1 MLSVWTKRVSAA
13 LGAGA
18 AHAAAGQVG
27 RAAPEPASG
36 EEGVSGVSAAAGQC
50 TITGFLFKPVQ
61 VYTVHR
67 SASRDTGSVTS
78 LTCPVYRVVMLGA
91 QGVGKSAICSQFLS
105 SDHVNTYENVG
116 ERRILKPSIS
126 GSVIITLQRTLLRRT
141 WACQWTEERVTWCS

>member
-1 MLSVWTKRVSAA
+1 MHHFLSVWTKRVSAA
-13 LGAGA
+13 HGAGV

-27 RAAPEPASG
+27 RAAPARVSG
-36 EEGVSGVSAAAGQC
+36 EGGAFGVSAAAGQC
-50 TITGFLFKPVQ
+50 TITGFPFKPVQ

-116 ERRILKPSIS
+116 ERRIFKPSIS
-126 GSVIITLQRTLLRRT
+126 GFVLKYSHCRGL
-141 WACQWTEERVTWCS
+141 S